1 MSGSNQIIEGILMQ
15 CILLIHGEIDLV
27 LFSSQLS
34 LASLLQCIENMV
46 FHNVLLKYIFSVLST
61 ACLYSCQLQL
71 SFQCES
77 TFGIIQTII
86 IINKNFSILVSQV
99 HSNQF

>member
-1 MSGSNQIIEGILMQ
+1 MQ

-27 LFSSQLS
+27 LFSIQLS
-34 LASLLQCIENMV
+34 LASLLQCIETMV
-46 FHNVLLKYIFSVLST
+46 FHNVLLRYIFSVLST
-61 ACLYSCQLQL
+61 VCLYSCQLKL
-71 SFQCES
+71 SFQCGS
-77 TFGIIQTII
+77 TFGIFQNII